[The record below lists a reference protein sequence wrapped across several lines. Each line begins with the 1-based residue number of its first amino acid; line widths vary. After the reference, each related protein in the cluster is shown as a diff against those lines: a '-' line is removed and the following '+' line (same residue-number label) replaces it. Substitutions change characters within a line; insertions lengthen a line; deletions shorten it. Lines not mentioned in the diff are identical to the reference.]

1 MMKSIRSKVVLAAAF
16 AVAGGMCFAQSGEA
30 VYKAH
35 CQSCHGATGVPN
47 PGIAKILG
55 VKSASD
61 PAVKKLTPA
70 EMEAAVKNGKGKM
83 KPVAGL
89 SDAQVKEVVT
99 YFRELGKK

>member
-1 MMKSIRSKVVLAAAF
+1 MKSIRSTVLLAAVF
-16 AVAGGMCFAQSGEA
+16 AAAGAMCFAQAGEA

-55 VKSASD
+55 VKPANDPSVKSLSA
-61 PAVKKLTPA
+61 AQ
-70 EMEAAVKNGKGKM
+70 MEAAVKNGKGKM

-89 SDAQVKEVVT
+89 TDEQVKEAVA

>member
-1 MMKSIRSKVVLAAAF
+1 MTRSIRSTVVLAATF
-16 AVAGGMCFAQSGEA
+16 AVAGAMCFAQAGEA

-55 VKSASD
+55 VKPAND
-61 PAVKKLTPA
+61 PSIKKLTDA
-70 EMEAAVKNGKGKM
+70 EMIAAVKNGKGKM

-89 SDAQVKEVVT
+89 TDAQIKEAVE
-99 YFRELGKK
+99 YFRSLSKK